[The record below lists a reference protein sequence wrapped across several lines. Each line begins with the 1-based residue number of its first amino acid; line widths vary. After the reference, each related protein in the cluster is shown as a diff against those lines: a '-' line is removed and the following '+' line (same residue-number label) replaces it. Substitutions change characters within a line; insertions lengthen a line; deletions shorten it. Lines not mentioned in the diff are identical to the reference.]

1 MLFLVLKNGIDNL
14 SQSQHVKTNF
24 SPYISGH
31 STVHQVVY
39 FCVKSIS
46 GSPLSDLLFI
56 YTRKLVKCPG
66 ERELRIFK
74 LLSKYIK
81 DPLLA
86 TKFVDIL
93 VPFITKRAKNCGK
106 NLS

>member
-1 MLFLVLKNGIDNL
+1 MVLTTFLIVNMIKQPFPLIFLVIL
-14 SQSQHVKTNF
+14 
-24 SPYISGH
+24 
-31 STVHQVVY
+31 VHQVVFFF
-39 FCVKSIS
+39 FCVKSFS
-46 GSPLSDLLFI
+46 GSPLYDLLLFCN
-56 YTRKLVKCPG
+56 RKLVKCPG
-66 ERELRIFK
+66 EREIRIFK

-93 VPFITKRAKNCGK
+93 VPFITERAKNCGK